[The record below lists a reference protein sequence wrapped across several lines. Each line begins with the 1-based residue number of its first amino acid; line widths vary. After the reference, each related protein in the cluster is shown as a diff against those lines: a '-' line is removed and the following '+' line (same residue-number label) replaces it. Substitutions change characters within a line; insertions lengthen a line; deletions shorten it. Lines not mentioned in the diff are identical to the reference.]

1 MKYRFLKA
9 TGIVAVFIVAL
20 AGCKK
25 DVTSS
30 LSDADTRIYIT
41 QFDSTASFNSYKT
54 FSVDDSLTVLDNGVP
69 SKVQNSVGIA
79 FSNAVINYMQRAGYT
94 LVKKSDNPDLGINLT
109 YINTTSTGLIDYG
122 TYWDAYGGYYD
133 PYYWGY
139 GGYGYYMPYGF
150 GTYQVNSG
158 ALSIDML
165 DLKNAQST
173 GKINIVWNGLIR
185 GESIADGNSA
195 DAQVKT
201 LFDQSPYLSA
211 K

>member
-1 MKYRFLKA
+1 MKYPFMKA
-9 TGIVAVFIVAL
+9 SGLLAL
-20 AGCKK
+20 LVMVLTGCKK
-25 DVTSS
+25 DIASN

-41 QFDSTASFNSYKT
+41 QFDSAASFHNYKT
-54 FSVDDSLTVLDNGVP
+54 FSVDDSLTVLNNGIP
-69 SKVQNSVGIA
+69 SRIQNSIGIA
-79 FSNAVINYMQRAGYT
+79 FTNAVIKYMQRAGYT
-94 LVKKSDNPDLGINLT
+94 LVNKSDNPDLGINLT
-109 YINTTSTGLIDYG
+109 YINTTSTGFIDYG

-133 PYYWGY
+133 PFYWGY

-165 DLKNAQST
+165 DLKNAPST

-185 GESIADGNSA
+185 GESIADANSA
-195 DAQVKT
+195 DEQVKI
-201 LFDQSPYLSA
+201 LFDQSSYLGA